1 MIFKKYKLIGIVLM
15 IILMFFSIP
24 ALSLIEKV
32 YAEEKLTIE
41 TLIKNYGNSTSNSQE
56 ITNSLTSF
64 ATDFGDSKG
73 YATKEGWTTPSY
85 TGATLADSNPGDFTS
100 ETIFN
105 YDGNNVSL
113 SSIGTDGTEN
123 NKFALLIN
131 LSDEG
136 ITGIESPDITI
147 PAKSYYVLTFNVKI
161 AELSGTK
168 IGINAKIINK
178 STDEITSMTSITSET
193 EDYKT
198 YAFLIQGN
206 ENISTNI
213 RLQILFG
220 NAAENATGD
229 ATVSKQKGYGAIDTI
244 RLFGVTRSQFEDLEE
259 DKSAKTVILTSYNS
273 SYENILNGFFN
284 ITDNNNWDINN
295 ITKLSDLKPL
305 YWEKTGTSNTDF
317 GIINTNETLF
327 NEHLTKLG
335 ITAINPGNPDGRET
349 STNYNNI
356 LMLSNKEAGKQS
368 IKSSTITLEKNSLYL
383 LTFKFN
389 TPANTEQTNK
399 LSFYI
404 LNSANK
410 EIYKQEN
417 IVSYDE
423 YNGTNN
429 EWKTYRVIIKTN
441 SESEQKINFV
451 ISFGTDENNSTGYA
465 YVDEIQLSKRT
476 TNDYIFENTEENKY
490 ILKTEEGE
498 ETRYLAVGD
507 VSLDDIKQ
515 LDTTKEINNEITYY
529 EFVLNTTNEDN
540 GTSNDET
547 NTNNNNGSL
556 AWYIIPSVLFG
567 VALILGVIL
576 YYARKIKIK
585 LPQKK
590 EKNEYDRKQT
600 LEKQIKEK
608 EIIKKKEEKNKK
620 IEKEIKEIEKTLEN
634 VEKEYENIKQ
644 NPTELKKYINKVEK
658 LQNKKNKLQD
668 ILEKSNKE

>member
-73 YATKEGWTTPSY
+73 YATDEGWTTPSY
-85 TGATLADSNPGDFTS
+85 TGVTLADSNPGDFTS

-105 YDGNNVSL
+105 YDGNNISL

-136 ITGIESPDITI
+136 IAGIESPDITI

-244 RLFGVTRSQFEDLEE
+244 RLFGVTRSQFEDLEK
-259 DKSAKTVILTSYNS
+259 DKSAKTVSLTSYNS

-284 ITDNNNWDINN
+284 ITDNNIWNLDNV
-295 ITKLSDLKPL
+295 TKLSDLKPL
-305 YWEKTGTSNTDF
+305 DWDRTGTTNTDY
-317 GIINTNETLF
+317 GVINTNETLF
-327 NEHLTKLG
+327 NEYLTKLG
-335 ITAINPGNPDGRET
+335 ITAVNPGNPDGRET

-608 EIIKKKEEKNKK
+608 EKIKKKEEKNKK
-620 IEKEIKEIEKTLEN
+620 KEKEIKEIEKT
-634 VEKEYENIKQ
+634 
-644 NPTELKKYINKVEK
+644 
-658 LQNKKNKLQD
+658 
-668 ILEKSNKE
+668 